1 MMKVYLYMFVC
12 GWCSIL
18 TSFVSCDCLEMC
30 LVHLSH
36 VFFDLTHHADDSD
49 ASQLVI
55 TFESIHIQV
64 VSFSLKVLMFIV
76 FFPSQRVP
84 CFETCH
90 LLANLDELQ
99 GLYQALK
106 VMLNEMNAL

>member
-1 MMKVYLYMFVC
+1 MLGTFVTC
-12 GWCSIL
+12 
-18 TSFVSCDCLEMC
+18 
-30 LVHLSH
+30 
-36 VFFDLTHHADDSD
+36 FFDLTHHADDSD

-55 TFESIHIQV
+55 TSNVFIYNGLILSKGTDVHCFL
-64 VSFSLKVLMFIV
+64 SF
-76 FFPSQRVP
+76 PTVP

-106 VMLNEMNAL
+106 VMLNEMNAPKHGLV